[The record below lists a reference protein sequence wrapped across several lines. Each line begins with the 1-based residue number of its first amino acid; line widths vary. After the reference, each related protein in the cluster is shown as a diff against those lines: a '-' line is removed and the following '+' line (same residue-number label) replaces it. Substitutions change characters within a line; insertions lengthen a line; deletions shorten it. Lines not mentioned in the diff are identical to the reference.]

1 MLIPREALE
10 KAVQGGWRTYKD
22 FQFANAMHGPRQFV
36 MLIGKGINGAVTRRV
51 WEEGVALDAGFW
63 QGLGAALGWSNR
75 DVGGGYSGWADN
87 AHKFYDLM
95 LTGQPTDQF
104 WKKTLS
110 SHGRGTHS
118 KK

>member
-1 MLIPREALE
+1 MLIPREALD

-36 MLIGKGINGAVTRRV
+36 MLIGKGINGAVTKRV

-104 WKKTLS
+104 WKKTLR

>member
-1 MLIPREALE
+1 MLIPKEALE

-104 WKKTLS
+104 WEKTLR
-110 SHGRGTHS
+110 SHGRGTHG

>member
-1 MLIPREALE
+1 MLIPREALH

-51 WEEGVALDAGFW
+51 WEEGVALDAG
-63 QGLGAALGWSNR
+63 
-75 DVGGGYSGWADN
+75 WADN

-104 WKKTLS
+104 WKKTLR

>member
-1 MLIPREALE
+1 
-10 KAVQGGWRTYKD
+10 
-22 FQFANAMHGPRQFV
+22 
-36 MLIGKGINGAVTRRV
+36 VTRRV

-95 LTGQPTDQF
+95 LTGQPTDRF
-104 WKKTLS
+104 WKETLR